1 MNPDPLNPTP
11 SPAPEPASAP
21 VAPAAP
27 AAAAVPSTP
36 EFFVIGVGH
45 SGGAIAERLAITG
58 MTGAEVLA
66 VDTDTTSLRLLPGVK
81 TAAFG
86 AKAARGGG
94 CGNDLA
100 LGATAAKEDNKL
112 WKQRFAGV
120 RLVCVI
126 TGVGGG
132 VGGGSG
138 PVIARIARETG
149 ALVLSVAILPFDY
162 EGSLRRSNAAA
173 GLDALRAAAD
183 AVICVPNQ
191 GVAAMLDDKTPLME
205 MFTAA
210 NDLVAQSVSSIWRLL
225 HRPALNPVSFAD
237 LERLLRGRHAASVFA
252 AVEVKGAGRA
262 REALERLQK
271 HPFLQAGDMLV
282 EADAALVAVAGGND
296 LRFDEVQGIQ
306 NQFQRLCEHAQ
317 LMTGAAVDP
326 ALEGRLVVTVI
337 ATKGGAS
344 TLANAAASHATG
356 AAPTSEPAASNV
368 AAASEPAERLEFEMP
383 GSRSGAETGSGGR
396 VGEMFVPPARNLSD
410 GQKREL
416 AQRQIKNPL
425 KRKKAIQTLFKFD
438 VVSVNRFSQTEPV
451 KRNGE
456 NLDEPTYARR
466 GIALN

>member
-1 MNPDPLNPTP
+1 MNPDASSSFADGAPSASPTDALT
-11 SPAPEPASAP
+11 PAPALGFL
-21 VAPAAP
+21 VL
-27 AAAAVPSTP
+27 
-36 EFFVIGVGH
+36 GVGH
-45 SGGAIAERLAITG
+45 SGGAIAGRIAASA
-58 MTGAEVLA
+58 MTGAEVVA
-66 VDTDTTSLRLLPGVK
+66 VDTDVTSLRLLGALK
-81 TAAFG
+81 TMAFG
-86 AKAARGGG
+86 AKSARGGG

-100 LGATAAKEDNKL
+100 MGATAAYEDESVWKERL
-112 WKQRFAGV
+112 TGV

-132 VGGGSG
+132 VGGGAG
-138 PVIARIARETG
+138 PVIARLAREAG
-149 ALVLSVAILPFDY
+149 ALVLGIAVLPFDY
-162 EGSLRRSNAAA
+162 EGSLRRSNAAT
-173 GLDALRAAAD
+173 GLDALRSAAD

-191 GVAAMLDDKTPLME
+191 GVAAMLDDKTPLLE

-210 NDLVAQSVSSIWRLL
+210 NDLVAQSVVSIWRLL

-252 AVEVKGAGRA
+252 AVEVRGATRA

-271 HPFLQAGDMLV
+271 HPFLQAGHMLV

-326 ALEGRLVVTVI
+326 ELEGRLVVTVI
-337 ATKGGAS
+337 ATRGGIVSRPAAAAAAAAPGAGAPTAPAAPSNPEPVSDRLAFEEGGDSPVGGAGS
-344 TLANAAASHATG
+344 
-356 AAPTSEPAASNV
+356 
-368 AAASEPAERLEFEMP
+368 
-383 GSRSGAETGSGGR
+383 GSRIGP
-396 VGEMFVPPARNLSD
+396 MFVPPAPNLNE

-416 AQRQIKNPL
+416 VQRQIKNPMR
-425 KRKKAIQTLFKFD
+425 RKKAIQTLFKFD
-438 VVSVNRFSQTEPV
+438 VVSVSRFAQTEPV

>member
-1 MNPDPLNPTP
+1 MNPDASSPFADGAP
-11 SPAPEPASAP
+11 SASSTDAQIPASAP
-21 VAPAAP
+21 G
-27 AAAAVPSTP
+27 
-36 EFFVIGVGH
+36 FLVIGVGH
-45 SGGAIAERLAITG
+45 SGGAIAGRIAATA
-58 MTGAEVLA
+58 MTGAEVVA
-66 VDTDTTSLRLLPGVK
+66 VDTDVTSLRLLGAVK
-81 TAAFG
+81 TMAFG
-86 AKAARGGG
+86 AKSARGGG

-100 LGATAAKEDNKL
+100 MGATAAYEDESVWRERL
-112 WKQRFAGV
+112 AGV

-132 VGGGSG
+132 VGGGAG
-138 PVIARIARETG
+138 PVIARLAREAG
-149 ALVLSVAILPFDY
+149 ALVLGIAVLPFDY
-162 EGSLRRSNAAA
+162 EGSLRRSNAAT
-173 GLDALRAAAD
+173 GLDALRSAAD

-191 GVAAMLDDKTPLME
+191 GVAAMLDDKTPLLE

-210 NDLVAQSVSSIWRLL
+210 NDLVAQSVVSIWRLL

-252 AVEVKGAGRA
+252 AVEVRGATRA

-271 HPFLQAGDMLV
+271 HPFLQAGHMLV

-326 ALEGRLVVTVI
+326 ELEGRLVVTVI
-337 ATKGGAS
+337 ATRGGTVS
-344 TLANAAASHATG
+344 RPAAA
-356 AAPTSEPAASNV
+356 PAAAAV
-368 AAASEPAERLEFEMP
+368 AAAPGAGAPAAAVAPSNPEPVSDRLAFEEGGDSTAGGAGS
-383 GSRSGAETGSGGR
+383 GSRIGP
-396 VGEMFVPPARNLSD
+396 MFVPPAPNLNE

-416 AQRQIKNPL
+416 VQRQIKNPMR
-425 KRKKAIQTLFKFD
+425 RKKAIQTLFKFD
-438 VVSVNRFSQTEPV
+438 VVSVSRFAQTEPV

>member
-11 SPAPEPASAP
+11 APTPEPASAP

-27 AAAAVPSTP
+27 EVPSTP
-36 EFFVIGVGH
+36 EFFVVGVGH
-45 SGGAIAERLAITG
+45 SGGAIAERLAAAG

-66 VDTDTTSLRLLPGVK
+66 VDTDTASLRLLSGVK
-81 TAAFG
+81 SAVFG

-100 LGATAAKEDNKL
+100 LGATAAKEDNKQ

-149 ALVLSVAILPFDY
+149 ALVLGVAILPFDY

-252 AVEVKGAGRA
+252 AVEVKGAARA

-344 TLANAAASHATG
+344 TLANAAASHAAGVG
-356 AAPTSEPAASNV
+356 AEPTASNA

-396 VGEMFVPPARNLSD
+396 VGPMFVPPAPNLSD

>member
-1 MNPDPLNPTP
+1 MNPDASSPFADGAPSNSPTE
-11 SPAPEPASAP
+11 AQTQG
-21 VAPAAP
+21 PAAG
-27 AAAAVPSTP
+27 
-36 EFFVIGVGH
+36 FLVIGVGH
-45 SGGAIAERLAITG
+45 SGGAIAERIAASG
-58 MTGAEVLA
+58 MSGAEVVA
-66 VDTDTTSLRLLPGVK
+66 VDTDLTSLRLLGGVK
-81 TAAFG
+81 SVAFG
-86 AKAARGGG
+86 AKSARGGG

-100 LGATAAKEDNKL
+100 MGATAAYEDEGV

-132 VGGGSG
+132 VGGGAG
-138 PVIARIARETG
+138 PVIARLAREAG
-149 ALVLSVAILPFDY
+149 ALVLGIAVLPFDY
-162 EGSLRRSNAAA
+162 EGSLRRSNAAT
-173 GLDALRAAAD
+173 GLDALRSGAD

-191 GVAAMLDDKTPLME
+191 GVAAMLDDKTPLIE

-210 NDLVAQSVSSIWRLL
+210 NDLVAQSVVSIWRLL

-252 AVEVKGAGRA
+252 AVEVRGATRA

-271 HPFLQAGDMLV
+271 HPFLQAGHMLV

-326 ALEGRLVVTVI
+326 ELEGRLVVTVI
-337 ATKGGAS
+337 ATRGGTVSLPA
-344 TLANAAASHATG
+344 TAPTAAASASTGASATAAAAATVSAEPVSDRLAFEEGGEPESIATG
-356 AAPTSEPAASNV
+356 
-368 AAASEPAERLEFEMP
+368 
-383 GSRSGAETGSGGR
+383 TGTRIGP
-396 VGEMFVPPARNLSD
+396 MFVPPAPNFNE

-416 AQRQIKNPL
+416 AQRQIKNSMR
-425 KRKKAIQTLFKFD
+425 RKKAIQTLFKFD
-438 VVSVNRFSQTEPV
+438 VVSVSRFAQTEPV